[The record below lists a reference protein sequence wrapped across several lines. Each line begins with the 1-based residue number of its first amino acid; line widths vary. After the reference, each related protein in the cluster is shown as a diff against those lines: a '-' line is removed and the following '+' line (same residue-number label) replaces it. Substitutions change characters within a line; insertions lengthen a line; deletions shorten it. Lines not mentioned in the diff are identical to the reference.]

1 MKDNKLFHIIDL
13 IEEIRELDKMIDL
26 HEKNNSGFM
35 LDQYTHK
42 KVKLSGFLFKE
53 LIISN
58 DSSPE
63 VMYLISL
70 FLGKFYQKE
79 IKNTKFSDGD
89 AMKKIE
95 ELVS

>member
-1 MKDNKLFHIIDL
+1 MKDDKLFHIIDL
-13 IEEIRELDKMIDL
+13 IEEISELDKIINL
-26 HEKNNSGFM
+26 HQENNSDFM

-42 KVKLSGFLFKE
+42 KVKLSGFLFRE

-58 DSSPE
+58 DSSPD

-95 ELVS
+95 QLVS